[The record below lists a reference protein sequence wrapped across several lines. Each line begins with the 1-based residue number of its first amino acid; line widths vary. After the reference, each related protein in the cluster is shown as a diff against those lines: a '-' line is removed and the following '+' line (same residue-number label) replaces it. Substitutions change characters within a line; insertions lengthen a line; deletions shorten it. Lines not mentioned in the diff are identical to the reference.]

1 MGRQLGYNRDEVL
14 RSSVGLFLEH
24 GFHRVSVQDLVNTT
38 GINRFAIY
46 EKFSGKEGLFYD
58 TLDFYLD
65 AIIRQE
71 LLAPLFSEDSSLD
84 TLLGTLCVVR
94 DINKDE
100 SRRPGCLIVN
110 ANIELGGRDQ
120 RVAQATESLNEL
132 FREATA
138 HTLNCAHQAGDL
150 RSDKSSQQ
158 CANHMAIQIQAF
170 FALAYISR
178 EAADRLITALIEEV
192 QSWRAGES
200 IVTA

>member
-24 GFHRVSVQDLVNTT
+24 GFHRVSVQDLVSTT

-46 EKFSGKEGLFYD
+46 EKFGGKEGLFYD
-58 TLDFYLD
+58 TLDFYLE

-71 LLAPLFSEDSSLD
+71 LLAPLFSADSSLD
-84 TLLGTLCVVR
+84 TLLNTLSLVR

-110 ANIELGGRDQ
+110 ANIELGGQDQ
-120 RVAQATESLNEL
+120 RVALATESLNEL

-138 HTLNCAHQAGDL
+138 HTLNCAHKAGDL
-150 RSDKSSQQ
+150 RSEKSPQQ

-192 QSWRAGES
+192 QSWRATEPLPS
-200 IVTA
+200 A